1 MATISSM
8 ANNTYLMYKMAQDNG
23 LSLTGSSSTSS
34 SSSTASTLAAL
45 TSSSSS
51 SSKTSSLYSS
61 SSSASDMQTL
71 SSIKNGYA
79 GLVSSYESTKKTFNT
94 EMNSALSDL
103 SSSAKT
109 VANMNFSFSAS
120 DITTNADGTK
130 TYSDSLTSAIKNV
143 KQLVS
148 DYNTALDFF
157 SDNKSVSNRASALA
171 TEFSDTTYRSGQ
183 YSAIGITVDSKTGA
197 LSVDEDKLATA
208 LTTESDRT
216 ANTLGSNGLAGKAE
230 SHVALANFQKDKIFP
245 TATQMFG
252 SETTAASLYT
262 GSTLLNISGYATTGN
277 LLNMLF

>member
-34 SSSTASTLAAL
+34 SSS
-45 TSSSSS
+45 S

-71 SSIKNGYA
+71 SSIKNGYS

-171 TEFSDTTYRSGQ
+171 TEFADTTYRADQ

-208 LTTESDRT
+208 LTTESDRA
-216 ANTLGSNGLAGKAE
+216 ANSLGSNGLAGKAE

-252 SETTAASLYT
+252 DETKAVSLYT
-262 GSTLLNISGYATTGN
+262 GSTLLNISSYATTGN

>member
-23 LSLTGSSSTSS
+23 LSVTGSSSTNA
-34 SSSTASTLAAL
+34 SSSTSSALTAL

-51 SSKTSSLYSS
+51 STSSLYSS
-61 SSSASDMQTL
+61 SSSAEDMQTL

-94 EMNSALSDL
+94 ELNSTLSDL

-109 VANMNFSFSAS
+109 VANMNFDFSES

-130 TYSDSLTSAIKNV
+130 TYSDSLKAAIKNI
-143 KQLVS
+143 KNLVS
-148 DYNTALDFF
+148 DYNDALDFF
-157 SDNKSVSNRASALA
+157 SDNKEVSNRASALA
-171 TEFSDTTYRSGQ
+171 TEFADTTYRSGQ
-183 YSAIGITVDSKTGA
+183 YEAIGITVDSKTGA

-208 LTTESDRT
+208 LTTESDRVE
-216 ANTLGSNGLAGKAE
+216 NTLGSNGLAGKAE
-230 SHVALANFQKDKIFP
+230 SHVSLANFQKDKIFP

-252 SETTAASLYT
+252 NETKAASLYT
-262 GSTLLNISGYATTGN
+262 GSTLLNISSYATTGN